1 MVPDEPTSSA
11 YFCAMVGNEE
21 SPIRTLPFKFLPLK
35 KKEIDEHW
43 LEKNHRV
50 CQSLWP
56 ELNYAKIEERGELL
70 TRLLKFY
77 AECVATVTKC
87 FTAEMQAAAEE
98 EGLVQAGT
106 GAQIKDVDTILNACL
121 QWGNNENL
129 TDEWLAKN
137 VRIFKGVL
145 KDPKWVESAVKEI
158 ESQYSFRFVRI
169 GKETQN
175 FIYDLVHAK
184 WNDTLNQRFRRYMR
198 AKKGA
203 VWYEK
208 KISQP
213 PTVPGKNPFWS
224 ERVINGISGYLLTY
238 LDVKA
243 ADLIPE
249 DFSHPIAKGLSSGL
263 TVDEITAIFKTQLDK
278 EISLTSQK
286 KRVKENSS
294 LV

>member
-43 LEKNHRV
+43 LEKNHRK

-70 TRLLKFY
+70 TRLLKFH

-158 ESQYSFRFVRI
+158 ESS
-169 GKETQN
+169 
-175 FIYDLVHAK
+175 
-184 WNDTLNQRFRRYMR
+184 
-198 AKKGA
+198 
-203 VWYEK
+203 
-208 KISQP
+208 
-213 PTVPGKNPFWS
+213 
-224 ERVINGISGYLLTY
+224 
-238 LDVKA
+238 
-243 ADLIPE
+243 IP
-249 DFSHPIAKGLSSGL
+249 SAS
-263 TVDEITAIFKTQLDK
+263 
-278 EISLTSQK
+278 
-286 KRVKENSS
+286 
-294 LV
+294 